1 AMAARTGRGV
11 DSTPSFRIS
20 ELRGIRR
27 NAHTLHGG
35 GTRPRCQEPLHQRV
49 DLLVGQRPARA
60 DGEGGLRRARYALGN
75 DLAEPGRRNERE
87 IDRII
92 EGARRPEAA
101 ITTVAARTLLVVERT
116 KGRNLR
122 GRGLP
127 RARSSGQKVAPG

>member
-1 AMAARTGRGV
+1 MAARTGRGV
-11 DSTPSFRIS
+11 DFTPSFRIS

-75 DLAEPGRRNERE
+75 DLAEALLSSIEFACFNVGKCGGR
-87 IDRII
+87 
-92 EGARRPEAA
+92 
-101 ITTVAARTLLVVERT
+101 
-116 KGRNLR
+116 KGYSR
-122 GRGLP
+122 
-127 RARSSGQKVAPG
+127 